1 MIRKRFKYA
10 SNRHRDFHQQTSQVP
25 SRYNTHARR
34 AGWNE
39 RRPHTIEFYVE
50 GQPEQ
55 ARGVY
60 VTYTDDPI
68 EGEAW
73 LTNNVLDI
81 DTRAL
86 GFDIEWKPQFIKKKL
101 GGKENKTAVLQL
113 STETTTLVLHII
125 HLKILPRNL
134 ANILAREDI
143 IKVGCGIRNDV
154 LKLFKDTYLQCK
166 GVVDLVDLAS
176 RSGYTKQHGQGLKT
190 LALNVLGIEMN
201 KPKRVQLSNWE
212 TLPLSRGQIHY
223 AALDA
228 WVGIK
233 LYLQMRKK
241 MNNGQNAESQVD
253 GLIDAEPSDVDI
265 VYCDV
270 CGKKCKGQHKLQEHM
285 ATACHSQCP
294 NCGMMFVFTV
304 TRKHRNMCTGS
315 RRESSSQSA
324 I

>member
-1 MIRKRFKYA
+1 MIRTRFKYA
-10 SNRHRDFHQQTSQVP
+10 THRDFHQQTSQVS
-25 SRYNTHARR
+25 SRWYNTQPR
-34 AGWNE
+34 WNE
-39 RRPHTIEFYVE
+39 RRPYTIEFYIE

-55 ARGVY
+55 AREVY
-60 VTYTDDPI
+60 VTYTNDPI
-68 EGEAW
+68 EAEAW
-73 LTNNVLDI
+73 LRNNVLDI

-113 STETTTLVLHII
+113 STETTTLVLHVI
-125 HLKILPRNL
+125 HLKILPRHL
-134 ANILAREDI
+134 VNILAREDI

-154 LKLFKDTYLQCK
+154 LKLLKDTNLQCK
-166 GVVDLVDLAS
+166 GVVDLVELAS
-176 RSGYTKQHGQGLKT
+176 RSGYTKQHGQGLKK

-201 KPKRVQLSNWE
+201 KPKKVQLSNWE
-212 TLPLSRGQIHY
+212 TLPLSRGQIRY

-253 GLIDAEPSDVDI
+253 GLIDVEPSAVVI

-285 ATACHSQCP
+285 AKAGHSQCP
-294 NCGMMFVFTV
+294 NCGMMFVSSV
-304 TRKHRNMCTGS
+304 TRKHRNVCTGS
-315 RRESSSQSA
+315 GRESFSQTT